1 MEEQIDWMSAL
12 LTKLRREC
20 GHYFKFLE
28 HNLLETSLKNGWE
41 FCLEQK
47 KEEAIRVYSNI
58 SFCITQTEG
67 FLTER
72 EKVVYFSLVKRI
84 LDDAESAIRQ
94 LDDEMKKLLKNEESK
109 QIDNVG
115 NKIEIEYARI
125 KAEMKS
131 F

>member
-1 MEEQIDWMSAL
+1 M
-12 LTKLRREC
+12 
-20 GHYFKFLE
+20 
-28 HNLLETSLKNGWE
+28 KNGWK

>member
-1 MEEQIDWMSAL
+1 M
-12 LTKLRREC
+12 
-20 GHYFKFLE
+20 
-28 HNLLETSLKNGWE
+28 
-41 FCLEQK
+41 
-47 KEEAIRVYSNI
+47 YSNI

-94 LDDEMKKLLKNEESK
+94 LDDEMKN
-109 QIDNVG
+109 
-115 NKIEIEYARI
+115 
-125 KAEMKS
+125 

>member
-1 MEEQIDWMSAL
+1 M
-12 LTKLRREC
+12 
-20 GHYFKFLE
+20 
-28 HNLLETSLKNGWE
+28 KNGWE
-41 FCLEQK
+41 LFGTK

-94 LDDEMKKLLKNEESK
+94 LDDEMKKLLRMRK
-109 QIDNVG
+109 QANRQCW
-115 NKIEIEYARI
+115 K
-125 KAEMKS
+125 
-131 F
+131 